1 MIKVCIIEGDG
12 IGKEVIPES
21 VKILN
26 ELGDFEIIKAEAG
39 LECLKKYGDAL
50 PEETIEKAK
59 EADVILFG
67 AITSPKPG
75 EVKNY
80 RSPIITLRKMFN
92 LYANVRPI
100 NNFGIGHLIGRM
112 ADYKFLDVKNIDM
125 VIIRENTE
133 DLYVGRE
140 RLEEDIAIAE
150 RVITRKGCE
159 RIIKFAFEYA
169 IKNNRKKVSCIHKA
183 NVLRITDG
191 LFLEVFNEIKQ
202 HYNI

>member
-1 MIKVCIIEGDG
+1 MIKVCVIEGDG

-75 EVKNY
+75 EVKK
-80 RSPIITLRKMFN
+80 L
-92 LYANVRPI
+92 
-100 NNFGIGHLIGRM
+100 
-112 ADYKFLDVKNIDM
+112 
-125 VIIRENTE
+125 TE
-133 DLYVGRE
+133 
-140 RLEEDIAIAE
+140 
-150 RVITRKGCE
+150 K
-159 RIIKFAFEYA
+159 
-169 IKNNRKKVSCIHKA
+169 
-183 NVLRITDG
+183 
-191 LFLEVFNEIKQ
+191 EIKSLKKDLGLLEKGG
-202 HYNI
+202 NSKIKK

>member
-1 MIKVCIIEGDG
+1 MIKVCVIEGDG

-133 DLYVGRE
+133 DYMLVGR
-140 RLEEDIAIAE
+140 D
-150 RVITRKGCE
+150 
-159 RIIKFAFEYA
+159 
-169 IKNNRKKVSCIHKA
+169 
-183 NVLRITDG
+183 
-191 LFLEVFNEIKQ
+191 
-202 HYNI
+202 